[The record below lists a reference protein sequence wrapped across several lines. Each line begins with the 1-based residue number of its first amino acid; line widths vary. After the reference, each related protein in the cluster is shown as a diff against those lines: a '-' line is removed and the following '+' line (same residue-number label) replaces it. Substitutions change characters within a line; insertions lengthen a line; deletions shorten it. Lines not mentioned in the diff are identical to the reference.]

1 MLAVG
6 GFHHRGY
13 ITTFSNFSQ
22 SKPPR
27 PFAAFSFV
35 AAGFLAHVNRAAE
48 FNYAARYFLFEKF
61 FYGVF
66 YVKVYNFVVAVYVL
80 LAEFCGKSAVK
91 RIAGS
96 AWANRKAS
104 FCNVANKQRYLFAL

>member
-1 MLAVG
+1 VG
-6 GFHHRGY
+6 GFRHRKY
-13 ITTFSNFSQ
+13 ISTISVFSQ

-35 AAGFLAHVNRAAE
+35 AAGFL
-48 FNYAARYFLFEKF
+48 ARYFLFEKF

>member
-22 SKPPR
+22 SKLPR

-35 AAGFLAHVNRAAE
+35 AAGILMRVHNGRG
-48 FNYAARYFLFEKF
+48 
-61 FYGVF
+61 GVMAQ
-66 YVKVYNFVVAVYVL
+66 V
-80 LAEFCGKSAVK
+80 
-91 RIAGS
+91 
-96 AWANRKAS
+96 
-104 FCNVANKQRYLFAL
+104 